1 MSDHLDGPRMI
12 AEPVIDITDLYAFPS
27 PDRPGYLV
35 LVMNVFPFVGNSAFF
50 SDGATYK
57 FRVRPAEI
65 LTTGQKAA
73 FGIDDKEY
81 TFTCTFEAP
90 VKRDGSEQL
99 VQEGTCTTPAGNTVS
114 FQVNDEKGTEA
125 QGLRIFAG
133 LRLDPFFAD
142 VTWVIRTTKYHQVAS
157 TDKPVNFLEGANVL
171 SIVIEAEVAAMFGAE
186 GSPLFAIVTETG
198 TAGKMPVRLA
208 RLGRPEIKNF
218 TMSVPVADTV
228 NRELEIR
235 DLYNQEDAF
244 NLSPFYLGAYRARLN
259 ANLADWDSCDGKT
272 DWQLDDRGNHPL
284 TDLLLADFLIVD
296 VSKPFSEDSYF
307 EIEQS
312 MLKGFAHKTCG
323 GRSLNDDIVDT
334 MFTLY
339 ISAGNGSRIN
349 DGVDRASKLAS
360 RTFPY
365 LQEPNPVPAAL
376 PDLSELVRLRDQP

>member
-27 PDRPGYLV
+27 PEKQGYLV
-35 LVMNVFPFVGNSAFF
+35 LVMNVFPFAGNSAFF

-57 FRVRPAEI
+57 LRIRRAQKSAI
-65 LTTGQKAA
+65 GQKPA
-73 FGIDDKEY
+73 FDIDDKEY
-81 TFTCTFEAP
+81 SFTCSFTAP
-90 VKRDGSEQL
+90 IKRDDSEKL
-99 VQEGTCTTPAGNTVS
+99 IQEGICTTPTGNTVS

-125 QGLRIFAG
+125 LGLRIFAG

-157 TDKPVNFLEGANVL
+157 SDKPVNFLEGANVL
-171 SIVIEAEVAAMFGAE
+171 SIVIEAEVATLFGVE
-186 GSPLFAIVTETG
+186 GSPLLAIIAETG

-228 NRELEIR
+228 NSDLEIR

-272 DWQLDDRGNHPL
+272 DWQLDEQRNHPL
-284 TDLLLADFLIVD
+284 TDFLLADFLILD

-307 EIEQS
+307 EIEQA
-312 MLKGFAHKTCG
+312 MLKGVAHRTCG

-339 ISAGNGSRIN
+339 INADNGPKIS
-349 DGVDRASKLAS
+349 DGVNQLKPASK
-360 RTFPY
+360 TFPY
-365 LQEPNPVPAAL
+365 LQKPNPVPAAL
-376 PDLSELVRLRDQP
+376 PDLSQLVKLRDEP